1 MERELQAT
9 QTTDKPQAEQGQ
21 RTRTTV
27 RVVRIPEAITVANF
41 AEVLKVSPIDLMKQ
55 LMRAGIMANIN
66 QAVDFDT
73 AAALAPLFGYK
84 VAPLEKKAKKSTVVE
99 EAEEDASVLEGRSPV
114 VTILG
119 HVDHGKTTLLDNIR
133 KTRVVE
139 REAGGIT
146 QHIGAYQAEYNNRIV
161 TFLDTPGHEAFT
173 AMRARGAEVTD
184 IAILV
189 VAADDGIMPQ
199 TVEAIDHAKAAEV
212 PIVVAINKID
222 RPNADLDR
230 VKRQLSENNLLIEEW
245 GGDVIAV
252 PVSAV
257 TGEGVDDLLENI
269 LVVSEISDF
278 KANPSRSARG
288 VVLEAKLDKSRGP
301 VATLLVKNG
310 TLNVGDI
317 LVIGSITGRIK
328 ALVDSA
334 GKRIRSAGP
343 STPVEV
349 LGLNEP
355 PAAGDT
361 FRVARNEREAR
372 TAAELAQRQQ
382 ESRRQVS
389 LEDIM
394 SRIRT
399 GETKELNLVL
409 KADVQGSIEAIREGI
424 LQLST
429 DETQVRIIHAAS
441 GSITESD
448 VFLALASEGIVIGF
462 NTTIQQS
469 ARQVADA
476 ENVEVRFYSIIYQL
490 LDDVQ
495 STIKG
500 MAAPT
505 VREVVDGHAT
515 VRAVFSRGRIS
526 KIAGIYVTDGRVV
539 RNSSARLARK
549 GSVIFDGSISSLRH
563 FKDDVRELATGY
575 EGGVMLNG
583 FNDFQEE
590 DTLEFHRQEQVS

>member
-1 MERELQAT
+1 MEREAQAT
-9 QTTDKPQAEQGQ
+9 QTTDKPQTEQGQ

-27 RVVRIPEAITVANF
+27 RVIRIPEAITVANF
-41 AEVLKVSPIDLMKQ
+41 AEMLKVSPIDLMKQ

-84 VAPLEKKAKKSTVVE
+84 VAPLEEKARKSAAVE
-99 EAEEDASVLEGRSPV
+99 EAEEDASLLEERSPV

-146 QHIGAYQAEYNNRIV
+146 QHIGAYQAEYNNRVV

-173 AMRARGAEVTD
+173 TMRARGAEVTD

-278 KANPSRSARG
+278 KANPGRSAQG

-310 TLNVGDI
+310 TLNVGDV

-349 LGLNEP
+349 LGLNQP

-361 FRVARNEREAR
+361 FKVARNEREAR

-409 KADVQGSIEAIREGI
+409 KADVQGSIEAIRDGI

-448 VFLALASEGIVIGF
+448 VFLALASEAIVIGF

-505 VREVVDGHAT
+505 VREVIDGHAT
-515 VRAVFSRGRIS
+515 VRAVFSRGRTS
-526 KIAGIYVTDGRVV
+526 KIAGIYVTDGHVV
-539 RNSSARLARK
+539 RNSSARLTRN
-549 GSVIFDGSISSLRH
+549 GSVIFDGAIASLRH
-563 FKDDVRELATGY
+563 FKDDVRELTTGY

-583 FNDFQEE
+583 FNDFEE
-590 DTLEFHRQEQVS
+590 DDTLEFHRQEQVS

>member
-1 MERELQAT
+1 MEREAQAT

-41 AEVLKVSPIDLMKQ
+41 AEMLKVSPIDLMKQ

-84 VAPLEKKAKKSTVVE
+84 VAPLEERARKSAAVE
-99 EAEEDASVLEGRSPV
+99 ESEEDASLLEERSPV

-173 AMRARGAEVTD
+173 TMRARGAEVTD

-310 TLNVGDI
+310 TLNVGDV

-361 FRVARNEREAR
+361 FKVARNEREAR
-372 TAAELAQRQQ
+372 AAAELAQRQQ

-409 KADVQGSIEAIREGI
+409 KADVQGSIEAIRDGI

-448 VFLALASEGIVIGF
+448 VFLALASEAIVIGF

-495 STIKG
+495 STIRG

-505 VREVVDGHAT
+505 IREVIDGHAT
-515 VRAVFSRGRIS
+515 VRAVFSRGRTS

-539 RNSSARLARK
+539 RNSSARVTRN
-549 GSVIFDGSISSLRH
+549 GSVIFDGAISSLRH
-563 FKDDVRELATGY
+563 FKDDVRELTTGY

>member
-288 VVLEAKLDKSRGP
+288 VVLEAKLDKSRGS